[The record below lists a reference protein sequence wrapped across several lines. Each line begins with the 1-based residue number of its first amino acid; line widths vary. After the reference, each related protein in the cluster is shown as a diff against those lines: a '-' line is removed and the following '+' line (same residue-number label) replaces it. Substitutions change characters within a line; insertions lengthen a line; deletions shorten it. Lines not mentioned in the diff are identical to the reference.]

1 MFVGLFLINLYFRA
15 KVLKSYK
22 YLVQNDI
29 KFGAKDVLRKAKMEQ
44 DILPRYPK
52 HKNEIL
58 NFVGLM
64 RKSILLSLLLIT
76 LIAIVGL
83 IFKFVV

>member
-22 YLVQNDI
+22 YLVQHDI
-29 KFGAKDVLRKAKMEQ
+29 KFKATDILSKTKLDEE
-44 DILPRYPK
+44 ILPRYPN
-52 HKNEIL
+52 HKREIL

-64 RKSILLSLLLIT
+64 RKSIMLSLLVIL
-76 LIAIVGL
+76 LIALVGL
-83 IFKFVV
+83 IFNLVS